1 MRKIKRFLA
10 LLFVSGALSSAF
22 AAGADVVVLMDSSGT
37 ILPYFEEI
45 NSRVLVDI
53 TKKFIRVEDTFHLI
67 SFNSRVNLEIVQP
80 VKSEEDISRIVS
92 RFMLLYPLGQNSDFI
107 SGLHYTWQYVSSLE
121 QNREKIIIIISDGIF
136 NPPASSPY
144 ATFTPEQVKSE
155 ISQISQKIR
164 GAGWSVFYIKLPFPE
179 NAEIYTLDG
188 NKITNEGT
196 ATQAQTTTAGT
207 DATTTAETTKK
218 GTEPKRYTDIS
229 SEFTESLDIPQS
241 TLPAGDVPGTF
252 VDSVFTL
259 PEVEFPG
266 DIGKKGRVFDLPLKI
281 KNTASTPINMEL
293 TGVYSNDVNLL
304 AKNSFLTLS
313 PGAKGTL
320 TAELRLPS
328 TILKGPQDLPVRLEF
343 SDNMRV
349 IPQNGIIH
357 LTVTGLSLGLL
368 FRTGSSIV
376 LAIVVILI
384 ALIFIGLLFTFIV
397 KKTARPAS
405 DAIDSAY
412 RASGSEQAESDEH
425 PAMAAA
431 KSKGKLHTH
440 TDIALR
446 QEIALANKIS
456 TGDRLTGQNS
466 TLQTAQSLSAASNIS
481 ADTAQATLAN
491 ARGTG
496 STGLPANTKP
506 VVENRRIA
514 YTVERID
521 SSKEV
526 NSLASQQKAEN
537 QERFAVLDSA
547 AKKPAIQSARYAG
560 ADANARVE
568 IRKNANI
575 MLELNVPRQNPNIG
589 KRNIHMM
596 KAGAKLAIGGGNS
609 SFLIFLVKFP
619 ANIAEIRYD
628 GEQCSLAILKPEYFP
643 YEKNN
648 IIENCVNKT
657 FRVVSDKAYEVEF
670 EFTVFEDPAT
680 RINRILTSFKY

>member
-10 LLFVSGALSSAF
+10 LLLVSSALTSAF
-22 AAGADVVVLMDSSGT
+22 ATGADVVVLMDSSGT

-53 TKKFIRVEDTFHLI
+53 TKKFIRVDDTFHLI

-80 VKSEEDISRIVS
+80 VKSEEDVSRIVS

-144 ATFTPEQVKSE
+144 ATFTPEQIKSE

-188 NKITNEGT
+188 NRITNGESAKESGT
-196 ATQAQTTTAGT
+196 QTSVK
-207 DATTTAETTKK
+207 DATTSEDITSKDSGQE
-218 GTEPKRYTDIS
+218 RYTDIS

-266 DIGKKGRVFDLPLKI
+266 DLGKKGRVFDLPLKI
-281 KNTASTPINMEL
+281 KNTAKTPINMEL
-293 TGVYSNDVNLL
+293 TGVYSNEVNLL

-320 TAELRLPS
+320 TAELRLPP
-328 TILKGPQDLPVRLEF
+328 TILKGSQDLPVRLEF

-357 LTVTGLSLGLL
+357 LTVTGLSLGIL

-376 LAIVVILI
+376 LAIVFILLALILI
-384 ALIFIGLLFTFIV
+384 VVLFKFIV

-412 RASGSEQAESDEH
+412 RAEQAEANER
-425 PAMAAA
+425 PAVVPAAQ
-431 KSKGKLHTH
+431 SNEKLPTR
-440 TDIALR
+440 TGTAQK
-446 QEIALANKIS
+446 QEIPSAGKTQ
-456 TGDRLTGQNS
+456 TGDRLSVHDT
-466 TLQTAQSLSAASNIS
+466 TTKTAQSLSVASNTT
-481 ADTAQATLAN
+481 ADVQATLAN
-491 ARGTG
+491 ARGNGT
-496 STGLPANTKP
+496 TGLSANTKP
-506 VVENRRIA
+506 VVEDRRIA
-514 YTVERID
+514 YTVEKID
-521 SSKEV
+521 SSREIDT
-526 NSLASQQKAEN
+526 LASQQKAET

-547 AKKPAIQSARYAG
+547 AKKPAIQSAHFAG
-560 ADANARVE
+560 ANANARVE

-589 KRNIHMM
+589 KRNIHVM
-596 KAGAKLAIGGGNS
+596 KAGSKLGIGGGAS

-619 ANIAEIRYD
+619 SNIAEIRYD

-643 YEKNN
+643 YEKDN

-670 EFTVFEDPAT
+670 AFTVFEDPAT